1 MRKPPIP
8 RAVPHRLQRE
18 RWAAVGACGV
28 LALGHAARAV
38 VDAHHLA
45 YLSVLDVL
53 AIAAALGAGAQLVLV
68 DDAISWYS
76 AVGLASLVAAA
87 SLVSLTVG
95 FPGASST
102 RLNGIPLM
110 LLLASACVLVT
121 AGFRWVEQH
130 RVTRDEVYAAHPAGL
145 TRRARLRRPQ
155 PAPHAARAPRGTGLV
170 RRARRDPARPA
181 A

>member
-28 LALGHAARAV
+28 LALGHIARAV

-53 AIAAALGAGAQLVLV
+53 AIAAAAGAGAQLALI
-68 DDAISWYS
+68 DDAISWCS
-76 AVGLASLVAAA
+76 AAGVAALVAAA

-95 FPGASST
+95 FPGTNPTGLGAVP
-102 RLNGIPLM
+102 GIL
-110 LLLASACVLVT
+110 LVISVGVLLAT
-121 AGFRWVEQH
+121 ADCWSERR
-130 RVTRDEVYAAHPAGL
+130 RVARRDGSSAHPA
-145 TRRARLRRPQ
+145 RAMRQAHLRRLQ
-155 PAPHAARAPRGTGLV
+155 PVHHAARALRGTERA
-170 RRARRDPARPA
+170 RRAHRDPARPA

>member
-28 LALGHAARAV
+28 LVLGHAARAV

-87 SLVSLTVG
+87 SFVSLTVG
-95 FPGASST
+95 SRSGE
-102 RLNGIPLM
+102 RRMND
-110 LLLASACVLVT
+110 C
-121 AGFRWVEQH
+121 EQ
-130 RVTRDEVYAAHPAGL
+130 RDNCG
-145 TRRARLRRPQ
+145 Q
-155 PAPHAARAPRGTGLV
+155 RGRKYLGHHKLPSWKV
-170 RRARRDPARPA
+170 KQGEGSVVGGKNRMVKVVNC
-181 A
+181 